1 MEDAIMTSPPQ
12 FVRKQTVVSISPE
25 TAWKTWTTIDG
36 VTSFFAPKANIDPNV
51 GGPYELFFDLKAPR
65 GFQGTEGCKVLGL
78 DPLRNIGFEFIA
90 PPQFPN
96 VRRVHTRVDVSFEEV
111 LKGGLVKVSLVHS
124 GFVEG
129 EEWDESFDFYSWS
142 WDLVLGRFQHRFSAR
157 PIDWNHPYW
166 PSGIAARPQRKLRDH
181 LSSQIP
187 SHS

>member
-1 MEDAIMTSPPQ
+1 MTSPPR

-65 GFQGTEGCKVLGL
+65 GFQGTEGCKVL
-78 DPLRNIGFEFIA
+78 
-90 PPQFPN
+90 
-96 VRRVHTRVDVSFEEV
+96 
-111 LKGGLVKVSLVHS
+111 KGGLVKVSLVHS

-142 WDLVLGRFQHRFSAR
+142 WDLVLGRFQHRFSAG